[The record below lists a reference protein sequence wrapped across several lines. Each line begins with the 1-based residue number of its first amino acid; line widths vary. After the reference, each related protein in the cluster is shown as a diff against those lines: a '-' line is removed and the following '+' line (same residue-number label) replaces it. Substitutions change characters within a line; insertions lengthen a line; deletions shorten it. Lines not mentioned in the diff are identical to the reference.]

1 MTHWWSLLV
10 TTGLLLSI
18 LTTLF
23 EAGVRLPMLV
33 RLPGS
38 PPGLINPNLVSFID
52 TLPTFLD
59 WAGHSEIKGMR
70 KGRSFLPIIAHTER

>member
-1 MTHWWSLLV
+1 
-10 TTGLLLSI
+10 
-18 LTTLF
+18 
-23 EAGVRLPMLV
+23 MLV

-38 PPGLINPNLVSFID
+38 PPGLINPNVSFID
-52 TLPTFLD
+52 ILPVGTFLD